1 MQVFFEESR
10 QLLLQADEAME
21 KARQA
26 ARGEIDDCQLDFL
39 DLQPTACFKSAPNFS
54 RTVSRVEL
62 NLEEMTT
69 SAQIQALQ
77 EKQIHL
83 GLMIPPVNDFVG

>member
-1 MQVFFEESR
+1 MQEKCSLRNRVNF
-10 QLLLQADEAME
+10 LQADEAME

-26 ARGEIDDCQLDFL
+26 ARGRNWTIVNWIFWICN
-39 DLQPTACFKSAPNFS
+39 LQRASKSAPNFS

-83 GLMIPPVNDFVG
+83 GLMIPPVK